1 LRPTFDRR
9 IKFEFHILAMGP
21 ALSGKCRK
29 IIDILSS
36 IAKFDISAPTQ
47 LVDSFDDV
55 GLLLQ
60 DFWRAATTAQMRQSV
75 DPNGACEA

>member
-1 LRPTFDRR
+1 
-9 IKFEFHILAMGP
+9 MGP
-21 ALSGKCRK
+21 ALSGKCR
-29 IIDILSS
+29 IFIDILSS
-36 IAKFDISAPTQ
+36 VAKFDVSVPTQ

-75 DPNGACEA
+75 DLKGACEA